1 MNFDTVF
8 YKALSQI
15 LVSLS
20 ETSYS
25 LLLTGIWGL
34 NLNQCGM
41 HGTDTE
47 VTGSCLA
54 EMLHSRNRADA
65 IGVKAILYPL
75 RQESLVNMNNVF

>member
-15 LVSLS
+15 LVSSS
-20 ETSYS
+20 ETNYS

-41 HGTDTE
+41 HGTDTD
-47 VTGSCLA
+47 VTGPCLA
-54 EMLHSRNRADA
+54 EMLHSRNRAVADGLKPFYTHRSRRA
-65 IGVKAILYPL
+65 
-75 RQESLVNMNNVF
+75 